1 MTTMT
6 ETSVAQVNG
15 VPLCG
20 VDDVP
25 DAEGLRQRAC
35 TELLRQAAMAAQLL
49 SADDPPPRDGAISA
63 AASAA
68 IEQLLDRHLQIPD
81 ADDAACRRYFE
92 ANAARFG
99 SGEAVTM
106 RHVLFAVTPGVDV
119 AALRKRAESC
129 LIDLRCAETEGS
141 DRFARMA
148 ADLSNCPSGAQGG
161 NLGTLRQADCAAEFA
176 REIFGQREVGVLPRL
191 IHSRFGFH
199 VVEVLDRAPGSIP
212 SFEHAHAAVA
222 LLLQRQG
229 FATALRQYLQV
240 LAGEAELVGIELEA
254 GTGMLVQ

>member
-1 MTTMT
+1 MTTKT
-6 ETSVAQVNG
+6 EEAVVRVNG
-15 VPLCG
+15 VDLCG
-20 VDDVP
+20 ADDMP
-25 DAEGLRQRAC
+25 DEAGLRQRAC
-35 TELLRQAAMAAQLL
+35 MELLRQAAIDAQLL
-49 SADDPPPRDGAISA
+49 AADDPPPIEGAISA

-68 IEQLLDRHLQIPD
+68 IEKLLDQQLQIPD
-81 ADDAACRRYFE
+81 VDEAASRRYFE

-129 LIDLRCAETEGS
+129 LIDLRCATDDDDKFG
-141 DRFARMA
+141 RVA
-148 ADLSNCPSGAQGG
+148 AELSNCPSGAEGG
-161 NLGTLRQADCAAEFA
+161 SLGTLRQSECASEFA
-176 REIFGQREVGVLPRL
+176 REVFGHPEVGVLPRL

-199 VVEVLDRAPGSIP
+199 VVEVLSRTPGSIP
-212 SFEHAHAAVA
+212 SFEQARDAVA
-222 LLLQRQG
+222 MMLQRQG

-240 LAGEAELVGIELEA
+240 LSGEAEIVGIELEA